1 MIEEQMSDERV
12 ADGGA
17 QSAEREADYRI
28 ADPVTDWVAER
39 AYQVAD
45 GGQEAEDQIA
55 DDQVVDEENERAELV
70 ADQEAG
76 WVADQVAEHI
86 VDGITEIEQQIDRG
100 TLVLLAA
107 AAAAGSSSR
116 HQAGKHTK
124 VSVVSLVQ
132 VVDNSTGFQP
142 TKEPKREEESQY
154 SSIVKMTFDKR
165 AEHHKKRQAAY
176 QANKASTDGP
186 IRSTTSSSE
195 KEKEKRASLHKN
207 NKLLTEYQRMSWVSV
222 VTTPTTPALPGSVIR
237 SISFHILVLIL
248 VRWSS
253 SPGQEVV
260 QHEIGILQQYV
271 DVLPVQMHMPVMSR
285 LTGARVLSVYLLRWC
300 VRVPICHTSC

>member
-154 SSIVKMTFDKR
+154 SSIVRWLLTN
-165 AEHHKKRQAAY
+165 EP
-176 QANKASTDGP
+176 N
-186 IRSTTSSSE
+186 TT
-195 KEKEKRASLHKN
+195 RNA
-207 NKLLTEYQRMSWVSV
+207 KLLTKPIKRALMDLYVVQPHHQRRRRRKEHRCTRTTSCWPSTNGCHEWVLWQLQLHQHCLAAWFV
-222 VTTPTTPALPGSVIR
+222 PYR
-237 SISFHILVLIL
+237 SIS
-248 VRWSS
+248 WCWYWY
-253 SPGQEVV
+253 G
-260 QHEIGILQQYV
+260 
-271 DVLPVQMHMPVMSR
+271 DLPVLVKK
-285 LTGARVLSVYLLRWC
+285 
-300 VRVPICHTSC
+300 